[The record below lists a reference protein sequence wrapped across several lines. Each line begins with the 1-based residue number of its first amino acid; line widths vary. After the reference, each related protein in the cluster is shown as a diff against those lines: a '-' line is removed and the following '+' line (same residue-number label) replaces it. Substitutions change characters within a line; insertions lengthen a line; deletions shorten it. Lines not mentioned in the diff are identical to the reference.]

1 MEIAL
6 PPPQRGYSINQPSH
20 KADGRIGS
28 DFIPPI
34 MVLVL
39 DIFKDIRT
47 TPLIFPS
54 KQASDVSHISIAVRG
69 GKRNIDE
76 LVEMF

>member
-1 MEIAL
+1 
-6 PPPQRGYSINQPSH
+6 
-20 KADGRIGS
+20 
-28 DFIPPI
+28 

-39 DIFKDIRT
+39 DIFKDIRI

-54 KQASDVSHISIAVRG
+54 KQASDVSDSSIAVRG

-76 LVEMF
+76 IGGDDLKNIVF